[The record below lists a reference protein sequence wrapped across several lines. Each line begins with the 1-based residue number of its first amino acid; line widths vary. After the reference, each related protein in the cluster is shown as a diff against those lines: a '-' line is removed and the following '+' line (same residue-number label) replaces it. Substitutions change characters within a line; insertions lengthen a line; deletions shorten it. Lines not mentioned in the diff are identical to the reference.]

1 MAEAATTG
9 TVRSADGTIIAYERS
24 GAGPAVILVDAA
36 GGFREMGPMRSL
48 AAHLAE
54 EFTVLTYDRRGRGQS
69 SDTSPYAPQRE
80 VEDLRALIEDAS
92 GGSAALYGFSS
103 GAVLALLAAT
113 GGLSVTRLA
122 LLEPPFAQGE
132 QSTDDPGLAA
142 DITEL
147 VAAGRPGDAM
157 LHFQRSIGVP
167 AELIDGMRDGPGWPA
182 MEALAHTLVYDLT
195 LLTALPAE
203 ALTTLT
209 IPTLVLDSAQSDAR
223 LHGCAQ
229 GVAEALP
236 AGRHR
241 TLPGEWHGVSDEVL
255 APVLADHFSGRAD

>member
-80 VEDLRALIEDAS
+80 VEDLRALIEGPS

-103 GAVLALLAAT
+103 GAVLALLAAA

-122 LLEPPFAQGE
+122 LLEPPFAQDE

-167 AELIDGMRDGPGWPA
+167 AEFVDGMRDGPGWPA

-223 LHGCAQ
+223 LHGWAQ

>member
-1 MAEAATTG
+1 MGEAATTG
-9 TVRSADGTIIAYERS
+9 TVRSADGTTIAYERS
-24 GAGPAVILVDAA
+24 GTGPAVILVDAA

-48 AAHLAE
+48 AAQLAE

-69 SDTSPYAPQRE
+69 TDTVPYAPQRE
-80 VEDLRALIEDAS
+80 VEDLRALIDDVA
-92 GGSAALYGFSS
+92 GASAALYGFSS
-103 GAVLALLAAT
+103 GAVLALLAAAS
-113 GGLSVTRLA
+113 GLPVTRLA
-122 LLEPPFAQGE
+122 VLEPPFEQGE
-132 QSTDDPGLAA
+132 RSPDEPDLAA

-147 VAAGRPGDAM
+147 VAAGRRGDAV

-167 AELIDGMRDGPGWPA
+167 AEFVDAMRDGPGWPA

-209 IPTLVLDSAQSDAR
+209 IPTLVLNSAQSDAR
-223 LHGCAQ
+223 LRGWAQ
-229 GVAEALP
+229 GVAEKLP

>member
-1 MAEAATTG
+1 MGEAATTG
-9 TVRSADGTIIAYERS
+9 TVRSADGTTIAYERS
-24 GAGPAVILVDAA
+24 GSGPAVILVDAA

-48 AAHLAE
+48 AAQLAE
-54 EFTVLTYDRRGRGQS
+54 EFAVLTYDRRGRGQS
-69 SDTSPYAPQRE
+69 TDRLSYAPQRE
-80 VEDLRALIEDAS
+80 VEDLRALIDAA

-103 GAVLALLAAT
+103 GAVLALLAAA
-113 GGLSVTRLA
+113 GGLPVTRLA
-122 LLEPPFAQGE
+122 VLEPPFEQGE
-132 QSTDDPGLAA
+132 QSPDEPDLAA

-147 VAAGRPGDAM
+147 VAAGRRGDAV

-167 AELIDGMRDGPGWPA
+167 AEFVDGMRAGPGWPA

-223 LHGCAQ
+223 LRGWAQ
-229 GVAEALP
+229 GVAEKLP

-255 APVLADHFSGRAD
+255 APVLADHFAGRD

>member
-1 MAEAATTG
+1 MGEAVMTG
-9 TVRSADGTIIAYERS
+9 TVRSADGTSIAYERS
-24 GAGPAVILVDAA
+24 GTGPPVILVDAA

-48 AAHLAE
+48 AAHLAK

-69 SDTSPYAPQRE
+69 TDTSPYAPQRE
-80 VEDLRALIEDAS
+80 VEDLRALIDDAA

-113 GGLSVTRLA
+113 GGLPVTRLA
-122 LLEPPFAQGE
+122 VLEPPFEQRE
-132 QSTDDPGLAA
+132 QSPDEPDLAA
-142 DITEL
+142 DITRL
-147 VAAGRPGDAM
+147 VADGRRGDAV

-167 AELIDGMRDGPGWPA
+167 AEMIDGMRERPGWPA
-182 MEALAHTLVYDLT
+182 LQALAHTLVYDLT
-195 LLTALPAE
+195 LLTALPAG

-209 IPTLVLDSAQSDAR
+209 IPTMVLDSEQSDAR
-223 LHGCAQ
+223 LRGWAR
-229 GVAEALP
+229 GVAEMLP

-255 APVLADHFSGRAD
+255 APVLAEHFAGRPD